1 MLTRFGSVLR
11 QYPPTSRTA
20 ITWVLVARAKVAAV
34 TMADNR
40 TEAILPTGGRAE
52 DRKSTRLNSSH
63 QIISYAVFCLKKKKH
78 QINYVIYVVGYSI
91 VRESRTT
98 YS

>member
-52 DRKSTRLNSSH
+52 M
-63 QIISYAVFCLKKKKH
+63 AEPVCLKTLTA
-78 QINYVIYVVGYSI
+78 IRALRLAAVG
-91 VRESRTT
+91 
-98 YS
+98 